1 MADAPTSRPADA
13 PGATAHP
20 SVRPPSAAHR
30 PLWRSRRMAVGVAVA
45 ALCLG
50 LALVGVDLREV
61 AGILR
66 ETRPGWL
73 AAALAMVAAATWAK
87 GVRWQLLLYP
97 DGDGK
102 RRSRDKAALGSLRL
116 ANIWLA
122 GAALNLA
129 LPVPR
134 SGDLARAYL
143 AGEAGGLSKAQAL
156 GTVAAEKLL
165 DMAMLV
171 LCFLLLP
178 LLVAMPAEL
187 TARLPSLV
195 TLTLVFAAGAALLL
209 WQRDRWLG
217 LARWALS
224 RWSSPWSQRL
234 VGSLERGVE
243 GLDALRSPRGLVG
256 LALWSAVAWGLSVAI
271 NNAVFLALGLPS
283 SWTASLFVLVVLQ
296 AGVALPSTPGKVG
309 VFQFLS
315 RWALVFLGYPAA
327 AGLAYGILLYLVS
340 PVVYMVVGALA
351 LAVESGRGRG
361 RSIPETPSF
370 RDTGAR

>member
-1 MADAPTSRPADA
+1 MADAPTYRPADDS
-13 PGATAHP
+13 GATTDP
-20 SVRPPSAAHR
+20 TMRPASPHR
-30 PLWRSRRMAVGVAVA
+30 PVWRSRRMAVGLAVA
-45 ALCLG
+45 ALCLA
-50 LALVGVDLREV
+50 LSLVGVDLREV

-87 GVRWQLLLYP
+87 GVRWRLLLYP
-97 DGDGK
+97 EGDG
-102 RRSRDKAALGSLRL
+102 RPRHGDRPSLGSLRL

-134 SGDLARAYL
+134 SGDVARAYL

-195 TLTLVFAAGAALLL
+195 ALTLAFAAGAALLL
-209 WQRDRWLG
+209 WQRDRWLS

-224 RWSSPWSQRL
+224 RWPSPWSLRL
-234 VGSLERGVE
+234 VGSLERGVD
-243 GLDALRSPRGLVG
+243 GLDALRSPRSLVG
-256 LALWSAVAWGLSVAI
+256 LALWSAVAWALSVGI

-309 VFQFLS
+309 VFQVLS
-315 RWALVFLGYPAA
+315 RWALVFLGYSAA

-340 PVVYMVVGALA
+340 PVVYMVAGAFALA
-351 LAVESGRGRG
+351 FESGWGR
-361 RSIPETPSF
+361 RLSIPEAPSF
-370 RDTGAR
+370 RDTQAR